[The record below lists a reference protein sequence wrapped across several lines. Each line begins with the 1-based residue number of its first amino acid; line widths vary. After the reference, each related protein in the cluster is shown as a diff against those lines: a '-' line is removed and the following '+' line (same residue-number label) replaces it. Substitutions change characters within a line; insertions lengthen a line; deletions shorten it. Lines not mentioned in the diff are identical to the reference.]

1 VKVGDKVEGRTT
13 GRIATIVCLE
23 PFTVRFDATGRTH
36 CDDPTVFTMLEPIP
50 PAPAAQDEHA
60 TRKSAPLFRGCL
72 AYFPDALLEVAK
84 LSLKATVQHKL
95 KSLYWAFD
103 KSTDHA
109 DCIARHQ
116 LDWDEEDTDGVLHA
130 VKVAWRA
137 LAQLQTLLEKR
148 DAKLHA
154 RRSAQRERQ
163 KNAP

>member
-36 CDDPTVFTMLEPIP
+36 CDDPTVFAMLE
-50 PAPAAQDEHA
+50 PAPAAPAQDTHA
-60 TRKSAPLFRGCL
+60 ARKAAPLFRGCL

-84 LSLKATVQHKL
+84 LSLKATVQHGL
-95 KSLYWAFD
+95 GSLYWAFD

-109 DCIARHQ
+109 DCLTRHQ
-116 LDWDEEDTDGVLHA
+116 TDW
-130 VKVAWRA
+130 WRA

-163 KNAP
+163 KNATP